1 MRLKPRKFVIATML
15 TAMACIAGLAIAGAA
30 SAATLQA
37 QISAC
42 TQFSSNSF
50 LILNVKSG
58 YYADAPDTAVDP
70 TTFFNDVDSVDPT
83 YFCPEDGTSV
93 GGTTYYYYYDQHSK
107 CLTVNA
113 NANPQYTYQA
123 TCGEYPAS
131 QRWHYNYN
139 STYKDG
145 TFKND
150 DTGECL
156 WFTGFGSN
164 GESDINPINVGGC
177 TRNQNNT
184 IREVGHAQT

>member
-1 MRLKPRKFVIATML
+1 MRVKSQFMIAAML
-15 TAMACIAGLAIAGAA
+15 AAMAGIAGLTTAGAA
-30 SAATLQA
+30 GAATFQP

-42 TQFSSNSF
+42 REPSSNSF
-50 LILNVKSG
+50 QLLNVKST
-58 YYADAPDTAVDP
+58 YYADAPDVAVDP

-93 GGTTYYYYYDQHSK
+93 GGTEYYYYYDQHSK

-113 NANPQYTYQA
+113 SANPQYTYEA

-139 STYKDG
+139 STDKDG
-145 TFKND
+145 TFKNE
-150 DTGECL
+150 DTGKCM
-156 WFTGFGSN
+156 WFTGFGSK
-164 GESDINPINVGGC
+164 GESDINPIDVGGC

-184 IREVGHAQT
+184 VREIGHAQT

>member
-1 MRLKPRKFVIATML
+1 MRVKPQFVIATML
-15 TAMACIAGLAIAGAA
+15 TAMTGIAGLTTAGAA
-30 SAATLQA
+30 SASTFQA
-37 QISAC
+37 RISPC

-50 LILNVKSG
+50 QILNVKSE
-58 YYADAPDTAVDP
+58 YFADAPDVAVSP

-83 YFCPEDGTSV
+83 YFCPEDGISV

-113 NANPQYTYQA
+113 NASPQYTYEA
-123 TCGEYPAS
+123 TCGQYPAS

-150 DTGECL
+150 DTAECL
-156 WFTGFGSN
+156 WFTGFGPN